1 MLGSRYSAP
10 AVVSYVNVVGADD
23 WEEDVTELVLLLL
36 VAEEVWLEDDVAE
49 VELEEDE
56 LDVAEEVLTD
66 EVLLGEDVVEEIEVV
81 D

>member
-1 MLGSRYSAP
+1 M
-10 AVVSYVNVVGADD
+10 GADD

-36 VAEEVWLEDDVAE
+36 VAEEVWLEDDVVE
-49 VELEEDE
+49 VELEDEE